1 MKYILT
7 SIIEAKIEEIYDR
20 LSIPPELKEQ
30 IHDVFKDVIL
40 KKKEKYAAELNGLAR
55 GKRKART

>member
-7 SIIEAKIEEIYDR
+7 SIIEIKIEEIYDR

-40 KKKEKYAAELNGLAR
+40 KKRKIRRRVKWVGL
-55 GKRKART
+55 RKART